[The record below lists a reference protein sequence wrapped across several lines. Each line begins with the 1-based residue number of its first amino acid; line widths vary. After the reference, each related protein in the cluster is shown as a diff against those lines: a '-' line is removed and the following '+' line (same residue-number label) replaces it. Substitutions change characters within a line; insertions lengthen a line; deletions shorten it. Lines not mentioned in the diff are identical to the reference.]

1 MKKFI
6 LTVTYFF
13 LPILILSMP
22 LDYFFSKQLS
32 ESSKFAGGENLV
44 WNDIYDGKINDDI
57 FIYGSSR
64 AWVHISPQILEEK
77 LGRTAYNFGFD
88 GQNFKIQNLVHQEV
102 MRYNSKPNYIIYS
115 LDIFTF
121 ERKDEIYNNNQFL
134 PYMFMNDNLRS
145 YLSSYNGHSYYDY
158 YLPMIR
164 YAGKSHVIQQALKFS
179 NNKAIGPFRIKGYK
193 GQDAL
198 WNDDL
203 KKAKEKQS
211 NLVIKID
218 SELVEDFKVFL
229 DKCES
234 DNIKVIFVYTPEY
247 FEGQNFVSNR
257 GEIISLYKKI
267 SENRQIPFIDYSDD
281 ILSTQ
286 KEYFYNSSHLNKKGS
301 ELFTKKLSEDLI
313 NTNLLKLQNQ

>member
-6 LTVTYFF
+6 LTVNYFF
-13 LPILILSMP
+13 LPILILSVP

-32 ESSKFAGGENLV
+32 ESTKFAGGENLV
-44 WNDIYDGKINDDI
+44 WNDIYNGKINDDI

-88 GQNFKIQNLVHQEV
+88 GQNFDIQNLVHQEV
-102 MRYNSKPNYIIYS
+102 LRYNSKPKYIIYS
-115 LDIFTF
+115 LDVFTF
-121 ERKDEIYNNNQFL
+121 MRKDEIHNNIQFL
-134 PYMFMNDNLRS
+134 PYMFMNGNLRS

-164 YAGKSHVIQQALKFS
+164 YAGKSQVIQQALKFS
-179 NNKAIGPFRIKGYK
+179 NNRDSVRPFRLKGYRGK
-193 GQDAL
+193 EAL

-257 GEIISLYKKI
+257 SEIISLYKKI
-267 SENRQIPFIDYSDD
+267 AENRQIPFIDYSDD

-286 KEYFYNSSHLNKKGS
+286 REYFYNSSHLNKKGA

-313 NTNLLKLQNQ
+313 NTNLLK